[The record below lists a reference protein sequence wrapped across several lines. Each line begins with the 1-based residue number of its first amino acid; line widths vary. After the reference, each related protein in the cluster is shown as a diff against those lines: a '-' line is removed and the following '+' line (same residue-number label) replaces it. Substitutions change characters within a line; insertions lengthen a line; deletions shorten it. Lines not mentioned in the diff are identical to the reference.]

1 MPTTIVLSLVAALAG
16 VAVITQQI
24 FNANLRAVLHSAAW
38 AGVVS
43 YAVGLLCMIVFVL
56 AMRDPVP
63 SLAAARGAPWWL
75 WSGGALGAVF
85 IALAIFLVPKLGA
98 ASFIAL
104 MFAGQMM
111 ASLAF
116 DHFGT
121 FGLEKQAASPAR
133 LLGAALMIAGV
144 VLVRR

>member
-1 MPTTIVLSLVAALAG
+1 MPTAIVLALAATIAGVAAL
-16 VAVITQQI
+16 TQQI
-24 FNANLRAVLHSAAW
+24 FNANLRVVLHSAAW

-43 YAVGLLCMIVFVL
+43 YAVGLVCMLLFVL
-56 AMRDPVP
+56 AMRDPLP
-63 SLAAARGAPWWL
+63 SLAAARGASWWL